1 MKKKLAGACCKHA
14 ICHFHIPVKISST
27 KNNAYY
33 MRFES
38 ERGCWTHLF
47 VAIGAP
53 VDVGIR
59 FHLFLWKVNLEN
71 DMTSFRDLPR

>member
-1 MKKKLAGACCKHA
+1 
-14 ICHFHIPVKISST
+14 
-27 KNNAYY
+27 

-59 FHLFLWKVNLEN
+59 FHLFFVESKFGE
-71 DMTSFRDLPR
+71 